1 MNSSINNAPTTALA
15 RFVPPL
21 GLIALTLLL
30 WELIVKLVEVPLR
43 ILPAP
48 SRIVSAAIADLPNL
62 LHATAVTAGETIAG
76 FLLAVGSA
84 VAISVLLW
92 LFPLLYRAANPL
104 LIISQ
109 TIPIIAI
116 APLMVIWFG
125 FDASSKVLLVALFAF
140 FPITVSLQ
148 RGLQS
153 VTQEQV
159 DVATSLGAS
168 RFWILTRLRSRAA
181 LPSFITG
188 IRIAVTYAPATA
200 ATAEFVGARRGVGI
214 YLLSAQASY
223 RTDLVF
229 AGAIMLTLLTLTLWL
244 IVSGI
249 DRLVMRHQ

>member
-1 MNSSINNAPTTALA
+1 MSTSTEQPPRPALA
-15 RFVPPL
+15 RFAPPL
-21 GLIALTLLL
+21 GLIALTLIL
-30 WELIVKLVEVPLR
+30 WELVVQLANIPLR

-48 SRIVSAAIADLPNL
+48 SRILTAALADLPNL
-62 LHATAVTAGETIAG
+62 LPATAVTAGETLTG
-76 FLLAVGSA
+76 FVLAVVSA
-84 VAISVLLW
+84 VVISFLLW
-92 LFPLLYRAANPL
+92 LFPLLNRAASPL
-104 LIISQ
+104 LVISQ

-125 FDASSKVLLVALFAF
+125 FEASAKVLLVALFAF
-140 FPITVSLQ
+140 FPIAVSLQ

-153 VTQEQV
+153 ITQEQV

-168 RFWILTRLRSRAA
+168 PFWILTRLRSRAA
-181 LPSFITG
+181 LPSFLTG

-229 AGAIMLTLLTLTLWL
+229 AGAIMLTLLTLLLWL
-244 IVSGI
+244 LVSGLE
-249 DRLVMRHQ
+249 RLVMRHQ